1 MGSGVTATF
10 RSGRRPYFA
19 FHDKI
24 LRRPLRRGWWNCH
37 RKDRHRILPA
47 HSQHSI
53 LRRRGPLPFRLLA
66 YSARNAHGPVADART
81 LGKCN
86 ESRTFSGAT
95 STSRARALSRLALAS
110 GAPNRAKA
118 DVDVWWDAFL
128 RRYRRAQGSDE
139 CRRENKSLHSRHQ
152 FGWRGKLDRT
162 SRFNRGSR
170 NNFTRRAVA
179 VVDRSRERWRSD

>member
-1 MGSGVTATF
+1 MGSSVTAPI
-10 RSGRRPYFA
+10 RSRRRPDFA

-24 LRRPLRRGWWNCH
+24 FRRPLRRSWWNCR

-66 YSARNAHGPVADART
+66 DSARNAHSPVADART
-81 LGKCN
+81 LGKRN
-86 ESRTFSGAT
+86 ESRTLPSAT
-95 STSRARALSRLALAS
+95 STSRTRALPRIDLAS
-110 GAPNRAKA
+110 GPSDRAKA

-128 RRYRRAQGSDE
+128 RRYWRARGRDE
-139 CRRENKSLHSRHQ
+139 RRRENKSLHSRHQ

-162 SRFNRGSR
+162 SRFNRGPR
-170 NNFTRRAVA
+170 NNFTGRSVA
-179 VVDRSRERWRSD
+179 AVDRSPK